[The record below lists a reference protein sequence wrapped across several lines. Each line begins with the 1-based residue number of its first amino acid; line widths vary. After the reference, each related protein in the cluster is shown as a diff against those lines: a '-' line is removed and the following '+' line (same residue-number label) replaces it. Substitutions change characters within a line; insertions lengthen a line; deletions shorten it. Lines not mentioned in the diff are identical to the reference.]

1 MFKMHTK
8 VAIIATA
15 TMLLAPIGA
24 TAQAQ
29 NATTGP
35 AASADA
41 ALMSAGQKLYTT
53 DCVACHQANGTGNPP
68 AFPALAGNA
77 KLGDLES
84 IVSNIHKGK
93 NNMPPFPQLGAS
105 DIAAL
110 ATYIRNSWGNSFGG
124 VSESDVAPLLGSSEG
139 SQEGASAASQSI
151 WTGVYTEAQAERGAP
166 VVSGSCAKCHGRA
179 LNGAG
184 EPDQPPSPGIARG
197 GFLQRWDGRT
207 LEALFNYTKSTM
219 PKDNPGQLTDQ
230 QYSDAIAV
238 MLSVSKVPAGD
249 TELSSN
255 PTKLG
260 GIVIK
265 PKAE

>member
-1 MFKMHTK
+1 MPDMQTK
-8 VAIIATA
+8 VATVAIAA
-15 TMLLAPIGA
+15 MLLLPLNTVAR
-24 TAQAQ
+24 AQ
-29 NATTGP
+29 NTSP
-35 AASADA
+35 APADA
-41 ALMSAGQKLYTT
+41 ALMNTGQKLFAT
-53 DCVACHQANGTGNPP
+53 DCVACHQADGRGNPP

-77 KLGDLES
+77 GLSDLGS
-84 IVSNIHKGK
+84 IVSHIHNGKG
-93 NNMPPFPQLGAS
+93 NMPAFPQLGAS

-110 ATYIRNSWGNSFGG
+110 ATYVRNSWGNGFGG
-124 VSESDVAPLLGSSEG
+124 VSESDVGPLLGG
-139 SQEGASAASQSI
+139 SGGAQQGASTPTRSI
-151 WTGVYTEAQAERGAP
+151 WDGVYSQAQAERGAP

-184 EPDQPPSPGIARG
+184 EPDQPPSPGIARV

-238 MLSVSKVPAGD
+238 MLSVSKVPAGNAD
-249 TELSSN
+249 LPSD
-255 PTKLG
+255 PAQLG

-265 PKAE
+265 PKAD